1 MELDEIRQRLQAFA
15 KAHLGD
21 ELAEVV
27 HVEPGPGH
35 AGFSYLF
42 DVNSGGAVS
51 SYFLRLPPPGVKL
64 EGTAD
69 VLRQAC
75 SIRSL
80 EGSAVPHARIIWSG
94 DDPQWFGVPYI
105 VQPRM
110 EGDVLRGDWL
120 TSFSQPQR
128 VEMARQA
135 MTALAGIHRVDWQA
149 KCQYLGAPMEFEPDV
164 VRWDRFYE
172 RAAEPQMLAL
182 QPRVRELLLDKVPSD
197 AHIGLFYVDF
207 QWANLMFSAEAK
219 LQAVIDW
226 ELTGIGATLNDVGW
240 ICAFNEPRAW
250 AHEGATSGGLM
261 PVADELEAMYRD
273 AWGADAGPDP
283 GNIRWFKALAVY
295 KFGIITGFNLMLHRR
310 GKRDDPHWE
319 LMTPSMKS
327 NMEYAL
333 EMLTGG

>member
-1 MELDEIRQRLQAFA
+1 MELDEISQRLETFVRTQV
-15 KAHLGD
+15 GD
-21 ELAEVV
+21 PDARIV

-42 DVNSGGAVS
+42 DMRSRDAIGR
-51 SYFLRLPPPGVKL
+51 YFLRLPPPGVKL

-75 SIRSL
+75 AIRSL

-120 TSFSQPQR
+120 TSFSPPQR
-128 VEMARQA
+128 LEMARQA
-135 MTALAGIHRVDWQA
+135 MTALAGIHRVDWRA

-164 VRWDRFYE
+164 ARWDRFYD
-172 RAAEPQMLAL
+172 RAADQHLLAL
-182 QPRVRELLLDKVPSD
+182 QPRVRQLLLDNVPSGTK
-197 AHIGLFYVDF
+197 IGLFHGDF

-219 LQAVIDW
+219 LLAVIDW

-261 PVADELEAMYRD
+261 PDADELETMYRE
-273 AWGADAGPDP
+273 AWGTDAGD
-283 GNIRWFKALAVY
+283 IRWFKALALY
-295 KFGIITGFNLMLHRR
+295 KFAIITGFNLMLHRR

-319 LMTPSMKS
+319 LMTPSMTS

-333 EMLTGG
+333 EMLTA